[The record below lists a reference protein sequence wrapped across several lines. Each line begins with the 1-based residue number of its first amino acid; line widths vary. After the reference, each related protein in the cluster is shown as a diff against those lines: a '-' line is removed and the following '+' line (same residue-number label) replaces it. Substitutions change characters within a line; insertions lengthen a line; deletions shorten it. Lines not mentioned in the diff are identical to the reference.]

1 MNTTDSYAVPE
12 LLAET
17 DWLAANLSNPD
28 VRIIDARSEDKYDA
42 GHIAEA
48 INLTNAPWDV
58 ESTDPAGFAEI
69 LSSHGI
75 SDQHVVVCYDDLGPP
90 AARLWWVLFYYGLTS
105 ARFLNGGI
113 TKWMQEGRA
122 ITSEKPNFP
131 QTSFE
136 IKVMPNL
143 LCSLDY
149 AKAGDDNP
157 NTVFWDTRLEGE
169 YLGEISR
176 GNAPDRVGHIPGAV
190 HLEWNTLVESDSQT
204 IKPANEVQAILEAHG
219 MTPDK
224 EIFTY

>member
-1 MNTTDSYAVPE
+1 MQLQTFYHLRHYTHYHLDCQ
-12 LLAET
+12 
-17 DWLAANLSNPD
+17 
-28 VRIIDARSEDKYDA
+28 
-42 GHIAEA
+42 
-48 INLTNAPWDV
+48 TNQNQNV
-58 ESTDPAGFAEI
+58 ICI
-69 LSSHGI
+69 LFDYH
-75 SDQHVVVCYDDLGPP
+75 H
-90 AARLWWVLFYYGLTS
+90 
-105 ARFLNGGI
+105 
-113 TKWMQEGRA
+113 
-122 ITSEKPNFP
+122 
-131 QTSFE
+131 
-136 IKVMPNL
+136 L

-149 AKAGDDNP
+149 AKAGVDNP